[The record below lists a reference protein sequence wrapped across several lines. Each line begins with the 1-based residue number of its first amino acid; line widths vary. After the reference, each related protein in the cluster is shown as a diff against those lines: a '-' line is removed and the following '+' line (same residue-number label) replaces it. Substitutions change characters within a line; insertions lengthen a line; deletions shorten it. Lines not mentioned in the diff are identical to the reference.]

1 MRPVRQGDLDA
12 LCGLY
17 AIINAIE
24 LTGARGPRT
33 AMHKELFRRLTIEL
47 PSDVMQSAMTDG
59 LNAHDLMTASAKAL
73 RWLGRR
79 HSLQLSLDQPWPDAG
94 DIDASMF
101 VEILRGEIIRP
112 RRAFIL
118 NIKTPNGWHWT
129 VARKLGRETL
139 LVRDSGNL
147 GQLRLERF
155 IGPNRAYQIDAKNT
169 LRLTRRLRV

>member
-24 LTGARGPRT
+24 VTGVRGPRT
-33 AMHKELFRRLTIEL
+33 AMHKELFRRLTLGL

-59 LNAHDLMTASAKAL
+59 LDAHDLVITSAKAL

-79 HSLQLSLDQPWPDAG
+79 HSLQLSLDQPWRDVR
-94 DIDASMF
+94 DIDTSTF
-101 VEILRGEIIRP
+101 VEMLRGEITRP
-112 RRAFIL
+112 RRALIL
-118 NIKTPNGWHWT
+118 NIRTPNGWHWT
-129 VARKLGRETL
+129 VARKLGQETL

-147 GQLRLERF
+147 VQLRLDRF
-155 IGPNRAYQIDAKNT
+155 IGPNRAYQIDATNT
-169 LRLTRRLRV
+169 LRLTRRLRA